1 MKKIAI
7 FNHKGGV
14 SKTTTAFNLGWML
27 SRKGKKVLLVDADSQ
42 CNLTLFALGYKAFRE
57 FYESN
62 NKNNIKDG
70 LDPAFTAKPILIQPS
85 DCLPV
90 KKNKDLLLLP
100 GHLDLTEY
108 EVSLGVSF
116 NFSNA
121 FGVMKNLPG
130 AFNYLVEETGKK
142 YKADIIII
150 DMNPSLSSINQDI
163 LLSSDF
169 FIVPTSPDLFSL
181 MAVKSLSR
189 ILPTWEKWAKSARP
203 IFQDAEYPL
212 YQKTPK
218 FLGYTINDFN
228 LSYGEPQK
236 SFAEIM
242 DRISKAIE
250 NELVPALTKDDMVL
264 GFNKYKEAS
273 EIQKVLRSQRDTDIF
288 CLAEI
293 SNFNKL
299 IAISNK
305 TSIPIF
311 ELSPDRLPFSGQVKT
326 LHWFKRLFEVVSKKV
341 IHLTNE

>member
-14 SKTTTAFNLGWML
+14 SKTTTAFNIGWML
-27 SRKGKKVLLVDADSQ
+27 SRKGKKVILIDADSQ
-42 CNLTLFALGYKAFRE
+42 CNLTLYSLGYKAFSN
-57 FYESN
+57 FYESG

-70 LDPAFTAKPILIQPS
+70 LDPAFSAKPNLIQPIE
-85 DCLPV
+85 CLSV
-90 KKNKDLLLLP
+90 KKNVDLLLLP

-130 AFNYLVEETGKK
+130 ALNYLIEVTSKK
-142 YKADIIII
+142 YNADFVII

-163 LLSSDF
+163 LLSSDY

-181 MAVKSLSR
+181 MAIKSLAR
-189 ILPTWEKWAKSARP
+189 ILPTWERWAKSARP
-203 IFQDAEYPL
+203 IFKDAEYPL
-212 YQKTPK
+212 YKRTPK

-228 LSYGEPQK
+228 LSYGEPTK
-236 SFAEIM
+236 SFADIM
-242 DRISKAIE
+242 NRISYAVE
-250 NELVPALTKDDMVL
+250 NELIPALMKEKMTLDME
-264 GFNKYKEAS
+264 KYKEAWK
-273 EIQKVLRSQRDTDIF
+273 IQKELRKQRDTDSY

-311 ELSPDRLPFSGQVKT
+311 ELSANKLPFKGQIRT
-326 LHWFKRLFEVVSKKV
+326 LNWFKKLFDVLSRK
-341 IHLTNE
+341 IIYLSNE